1 LIERYIYTKSI
12 EGGAIITTIFS
23 DRQDV
28 SSQKCIIKIWKI
40 NAEVLLV
47 YLFCGRRESRNRTRK
62 SCDERY
68 KMRNI
73 DLQGGKSI

>member
-1 LIERYIYTKSI
+1 
-12 EGGAIITTIFS
+12 
-23 DRQDV
+23 V

-73 DLQGGKSI
+73 DLQGASCIIQI